1 MVVDPLPLLK
11 AVETVEQGAA
21 TAMRLATMEG
31 SGWPQKPDKPAACAQ
46 DKRVLQCC
54 MAVLLL
60 AQHPLEIL
68 KSRLEAGVKA
78 TPLCLA
84 IIGWLADVPTE
95 PFVADIRRSSEG
107 DVLLRLSNE
116 EAAEPLCT
124 FFGFLKQVRVICQS
138 LGLNEAQT
146 ARVATEVRQRL
157 G

>member
-1 MVVDPLPLLK
+1 MPNVPL
-11 AVETVEQGAA
+11 AEN
-21 TAMRLATMEG
+21 
-31 SGWPQKPDKPAACAQ
+31 
-46 DKRVLQCC
+46 
-54 MAVLLL
+54 
-60 AQHPLEIL
+60 PLEIL

-95 PFVADIRRSSEG
+95 PFVAEIRRSPEG
-107 DVLLRLSNE
+107 DIVLRLSDE
-116 EAAEPLCT
+116 KVSEPLCS
-124 FFGFLKQVRVICQS
+124 FFDFLKQVRVICQS